1 MDTLTYS
8 ECFCKVYVE
17 ILKTL
22 HPYLKFHTVIK
33 GNRTNRSDCIIVGQR
48 KNQSLGSVQTF
59 RGIQGDNECHG
70 EWKEMK

>member
-48 KNQSLGSVQTF
+48 KIYGT
-59 RGIQGDNECHG
+59 
-70 EWKEMK
+70 